1 MSSTE
6 SVLTSSLELPSPSLR
21 NSHSD
26 YELNKAGIPTSPVSG
41 KGNDEKQAV
50 FDYYNILVP
59 HLPAHSKTKGLD
71 FGLRN
76 KFDSTNHSRQTDASS
91 DVVVDTTSGYLP
103 SPKKGDRGI
112 QPEDLALSENIV
124 GQSAVEEFP
133 KEVSDAE
140 EAAMLSNKHIP
151 SSTVPLPSMSKTP
164 GTSAQYPSNPG
175 IYDTLAPL
183 VDGSDTPGASSSH
196 PLYDSLLPKSKS
208 RSTSSSPELCNY
220 SPDHLNRTYQYNRK
234 VQLLQHG
241 HKYEYIDVELPQNET
256 NSSRSNHG
264 KQECSSPI
272 RKEHP
277 SSWMTTPSP
286 RHDERSGSVLRSLPS
301 ISSRRKKQLP
311 LQDSSDEVESPSVVT
326 DRTYGASESGS
337 AVRKS
342 MPQLSQMPKD
352 SSIDHSCE
360 SPKSPRKPQPLPR
373 KGVQPQQVSNEL
385 ISSIESYIGK
395 QENSLPLGH
404 SDIVDG
410 KPYPTKCDGN
420 QVTAFSYPQ
429 RLTTEIAAPKIKSIQ
444 VELAKE
450 PQDGSEVD
458 PPVLPPRQP
467 LSSNGHSEDTRLS
480 SQSPLPA
487 IPPRPSATKKDSID
501 PTKAILPPTTSTQ
514 RLSEP
519 GIKLPLPQK
528 EIKFHPP
535 GPPKPRVLCPPPDN
549 TSQQKYVAVSFAD
562 VPASDSSEY
571 HEVVVHPVP
580 PSVQQGHNN
589 DFSENRVEYIRVD
602 FNMTYG
608 LGKTIE
614 QVEDRRRGFPDS

>member
-6 SVLTSSLELPSPSLR
+6 SILTSSMELPSPSLR

-26 YELNKAGIPTSPVSG
+26 YELNKAGVPTSPVST
-41 KGNDEKQAV
+41 KGNHENQAV

-76 KFDSTNHSRQTDASS
+76 KFDSTNHSS
-91 DVVVDTTSGYLP
+91 DVVVDTTSGYPL

-112 QPEDLALSENIV
+112 QPGDMTLSENIV

-133 KEVSDAE
+133 KELGDADK
-140 EAAMLSNKHIP
+140 AAMLSNRHIP

-164 GTSAQYPSNPG
+164 GTSAQYSSHPG

-183 VDGSDTPGASSSH
+183 VDGSDNPGASSSH

-208 RSTSSSPELCNY
+208 RSTSSSPEPCNY

-256 NSSRSNHG
+256 DSSRSNDG
-264 KQECSSPI
+264 KQECSSPV

-277 SSWMTTPSP
+277 SSWMTTPSQ
-286 RHDERSGSVLRSLPS
+286 RHDERSNSVLRSLPS

-311 LQDSSDEVESPSVVT
+311 LQDGSDEVGSPSVET
-326 DRTYGASESGS
+326 DCTHGTSESGS

-342 MPQLSQMPKD
+342 KPQLSQIPKE
-352 SSIDHSCE
+352 SSTDHSCE

-373 KGVQPQQVSNEL
+373 KGVHPQQVSNEL

-410 KPYPTKCDGN
+410 KPYPMKGDGH
-420 QVTAFSYPQ
+420 QVTAFSSPQ

-450 PQDGSEVD
+450 PQDGNDGD

-467 LSSNGHSEDTRLS
+467 LSSNGPSEDTRLG

-487 IPPRPSATKKDSID
+487 IPPRPSAAKTSTD
-501 PTKAILPPTTSTQ
+501 PTKAGLPPTTSTQ

-528 EIKFHPP
+528 EIKFNPP

-549 TSQQKYVAVSFAD
+549 TSQQKYVAVYFAD
-562 VPASDSSEY
+562 VPASDSSDY
-571 HEVVVHPVP
+571 HEVVVHPSALVP

-589 DFSENRVEYIRVD
+589 DSSENRVEYIRVD